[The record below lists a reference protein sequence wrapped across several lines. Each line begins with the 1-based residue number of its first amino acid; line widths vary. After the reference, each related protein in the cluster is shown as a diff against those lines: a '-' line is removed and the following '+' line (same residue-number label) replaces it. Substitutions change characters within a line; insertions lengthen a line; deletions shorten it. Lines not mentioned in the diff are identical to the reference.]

1 MTHAERN
8 GMMIYKP
15 SQFNYSFHDGDE
27 LLMVNFK
34 KGLSTFTT
42 VTGDDIISIRDYLSA
57 DTVNIDT
64 PTEVGHVLIDNGFL
78 IPFDTDENKEVEM
91 LQSRSLIATA

>member
-1 MTHAERN
+1 
-8 GMMIYKP
+8 MMIYKS

-91 LQSRSLIATA
+91 LQSRSLIAAA